1 MALDTRSR
9 STWRLETSIR
19 SWHAAGRVIAGLRD
33 LGAGNVPDLD
43 LNIAGSRSHTRNKA
57 RFAGQGWT
65 TRDIPA
71 VPALGLLLGVYAPTL
86 SYVRNA
92 RLGDSSNFN

>member
-33 LGAGNVPDLD
+33 LGAGTCLTSTLTSAVRDLIPGGRREFQAPRRGEAD
-43 LNIAGSRSHTRNKA
+43 AGRAPSH
-57 RFAGQGWT
+57 G
-65 TRDIPA
+65 
-71 VPALGLLLGVYAPTL
+71 
-86 SYVRNA
+86 
-92 RLGDSSNFN
+92 

>member
-57 RFAGQGWT
+57 RFATCLTQATLT
-65 TRDIPA
+65 TEAA
-71 VPALGLLLGVYAPTL
+71 VTQQPGM
-86 SYVRNA
+86 VRPIYQVIDVNVPLA
-92 RLGDSSNFN
+92 TTVASI